1 MNSALSQ
8 LLNRVVSFYAKTL
21 AESPQCREKLSTL
34 GVRNASLL
42 EQFSVGL
49 VAGKLPNITPR
60 RGPALE
66 QLKQLGIMDATGH
79 ERFVGTFTVPVF
91 DLAES
96 VVQIAFYAPD
106 GSVSWL
112 LDSAPTFWNAAALEH
127 SPAVTLARDPL
138 AALRFV
144 QDGNAAVIAIGG
156 PAEALLGKDAR
167 ELLALH
173 RPHVTIVS
181 EDKAWAEKM
190 SKILAEAGATVGA
203 GEGEPATAGERI
215 VEQDASGLTIEFPH
229 RVRFVLQ
236 GLVQDS
242 ARHLRASVKIFQ
254 AKTSGEPRLHL
265 DTLDLYHAKSRLA
278 FSRTA
283 SVVLGLDPAMI
294 EEYASRAVLLCE
306 RFLKER
312 DKPAPAPV
320 LSDRERNDAMALLQD
335 PRLLDRVLE
344 ALSVLGF
351 VGEQSNKLLA
361 YVAATSRKLQE
372 PLSILTV
379 SRSGAGKST
388 LAEAVASLFPP
399 EDVLRLTRLTPQ
411 TLFYQRPDALSH
423 KLVVV
428 EEETGLQEAAYA
440 ARVLMSAGSLRLS
453 SAAGFGGATTREV
466 RGPASVFVTT
476 TRTDVDEETAG
487 RFLILTA
494 DESDEQTEK
503 ILHAQREAEARPPQ
517 DREKLLQLHQN
528 AQRLIRPLSVVNPFA
543 PHLTFPHSR
552 LCARRDHKR
561 YLALIRAVTLL
572 HQHQRKIENESV
584 VTQIRDIEIANRLA
598 IHVLGQSLSDLSA
611 PSRRLLVQL
620 QQWLSQRAAEQGK
633 SGAGEVRFTRRQ
645 LREQTGWKRTQLE
658 EHLRELVAAEYVIVL
673 TGGSQGRITEYRLDW
688 DGRQG
693 MEGEKFLRGLVDPEQ
708 LVGLVGTCRRTPDK
722 FKTSPTGQEIQK
734 TEESAKLV
742 GLSEGEG

>member
-1 MNSALSQ
+1 MNSGLSQ
-8 LLNRVVSFYAKTL
+8 LLTRVVSFYAKTL
-21 AESPQCREKLSTL
+21 AESPEARERLAAL
-34 GVRNASLL
+34 GLRDASLL
-42 EQFSVGL
+42 ERFSVGL
-49 VAGKLPNITPR
+49 VAGKILEITPR
-60 RGPALE
+60 RGPATE
-66 QLKQLGIMDATGH
+66 QLKQLGILDATGH
-79 ERFVGTFTVPVF
+79 ERFVGCFTVPIF
-91 DLAES
+91 DETERVLQ
-96 VVQIAFYAPD
+96 VAFYAPD

-112 LDSAPTFWNAAALEH
+112 FDSAPSFWNAAVLKH
-127 SPAVTLARDPL
+127 SPTVTLSRDPL
-138 AALRFV
+138 AALRLV
-144 QDGNAAVIAIGG
+144 QDGNAAVIALGG
-156 PAEALLGKDAR
+156 PAEGLLGKEAR

-203 GEGEPATAGERI
+203 GEAGSLSAEKI
-215 VEQDASGLTIEFPH
+215 VEQDAGGFVLEFPH
-229 RVRFVLQ
+229 RVRFVVQ

-294 EEYASRAVLLCE
+294 EEYTSRVVLVCE

-320 LSDRERNDAMALLQD
+320 LSDRERDDAMALLQD

-344 ALSVLGF
+344 DLDILGF

-361 YVAATSRKLQE
+361 YVAATSRKLQD

-388 LAEAVASLFPP
+388 LAEAVASLFPH

-476 TRTDVDEETAG
+476 TRTDVDEETTG

-517 DREKLLQLHQN
+517 DREKLLRLHQN
-528 AQRLIRPLSVVNPFA
+528 AQRLLRPLSVVNPFA
-543 PHLTFPHSR
+543 PQLTFPHSR

-561 YLALIRAVTLL
+561 YLALIRAVALV
-572 HQHQRKIENESV
+572 HQYQRKIQGDAV
-584 VTQIRDIEIANRLA
+584 VVDLRDIEIANRLA

-645 LREQTGWKRTQLE
+645 LREHTGWKRTQLE
-658 EHLRELVAAEYVIVL
+658 EHLRELVGAEYVIVL
-673 TGGSQGRITEYRLDW
+673 SGGSQGRISEYRLDW

-734 TEESAKLV
+734 TEESTKLV